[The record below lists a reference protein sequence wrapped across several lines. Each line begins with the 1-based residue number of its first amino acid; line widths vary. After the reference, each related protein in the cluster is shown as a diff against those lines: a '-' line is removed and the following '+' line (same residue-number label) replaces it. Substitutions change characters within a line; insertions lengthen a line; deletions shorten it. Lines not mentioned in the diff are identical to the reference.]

1 MFTWTKQSKF
11 GARFYLQV
19 LFCLLPRVRQLSLFL
34 LQLGDEVVLVNQL
47 LLQPADLRVFNYDV
61 FLALL
66 ESAKEGRATNG
77 KPLITAGVE
86 LRCSARPS
94 IDPNLVPS

>member
-1 MFTWTKQSKF
+1 MDKTKSRF
-11 GARFYLQV
+11 GVRAYLQV
-19 LFCLLPRVRQLSLFL
+19 LLRLLPRVRELSLLL

-66 ESAKEGRATNG
+66 ESGKSEGKTINHSGSNDR
-77 KPLITAGVE
+77 V
-86 LRCSARPS
+86 C
-94 IDPNLVPS
+94 VPRGPIPIGCDKFL

>member
-1 MFTWTKQSKF
+1 MTSAIKTLV
-11 GARFYLQV
+11 YLQV
-19 LFCLLPRVRQLSLFL
+19 LLGLLPRVRQLSLFL

-66 ESAKEGRATNG
+66 EPAKEGRATNG

>member
-11 GARFYLQV
+11 GARFHLQV
-19 LFCLLPRVRQLSLFL
+19 LLGLLPRVRQLSLFL